1 MSLVSDFIAALKSKR
16 VILAT
21 VTAAIVAVNSEL
33 EWFSAET
40 LNRLTAIAGSLI
52 LGDSLRGTNPDK

>member
-1 MSLVSDFIAALKSKR
+1 MSLVSDFISALKSKR

-21 VTAAIVAVNSEL
+21 VTAAMVAVNSQL

-52 LGDSLRGTNPDK
+52 LGD